1 MVLWYAVMGPKNMPL
16 EIVSKLSEDIKVVLA
31 QPKVKQALEALGN
44 ETMYMPSKEIETFIR
59 SEGAKWGGIV
69 KRAGVKPE

>member
-1 MVLWYAVMGPKNMPL
+1 MGPKNMPP
-16 EIVSKLSEDIKVVLA
+16 EIVSKLSEDIKIILA

-44 ETMYMPSKEIETFIR
+44 DAMYMPSKDIEIFIR
-59 SEGAKWGGIV
+59 NEAAKWGGIV